1 MIRARAE
8 PLCHA
13 FKKRSLFMLV
23 SPSHSTSAGDVHTS
37 NRETRSRFSSDP
49 CEFFRVGN
57 DANRLNTPLLHI
69 NGQDGED
76 LTASAD
82 DQGGLTVDFR

>member
-1 MIRARAE
+1 MIRVPQA
-8 PLCHA
+8 LCHA
-13 FKKRSLFMLV
+13 FKKRSLFLLV
-23 SPSHSTSAGDVHTS
+23 SPSHSTSAGDVHTR
-37 NRETRSRFSSDP
+37 NRETLSRFSSDP

-57 DANRLNTPLLHI
+57 DPKRLNPPLLHI

-82 DQGGLTVDFR
+82 DQGGLAVDFR

>member
-1 MIRARAE
+1 
-8 PLCHA
+8 
-13 FKKRSLFMLV
+13 MLV
-23 SPSHSTSAGDVHTS
+23 SPSVSTSARDVHTS
-37 NRETRSRFSSDP
+37 NRETLSRFSSDP
-49 CEFFRVGN
+49 REFFRVGN
-57 DANRLNTPLLHI
+57 DSNRLNTPLLHI